1 MPPAVLEHLSRGD
14 TFLRVQ
20 SKCLDEQIDA
30 VGAYDAEPHLVPVSS
45 ARGMLAGHGVLWQP
59 GDAGPVVFCGGA
71 DGLADHLDL
80 VELVVAGHVRRAED
94 ELCEDGAD
102 GPNVDGAA
110 VVSGA
115 EEQLRRP
122 VPAGDDVGSHVA
134 MGVGEAPRKTEIG
147 KLDLAVGGD
156 EQVVGLDI
164 AVQDKVLVAE
174 PHCASEHAHPGLDVC
189 GAVADVV
196 GVADEHFE
204 VAEREVLEHQIEVLV
219 LGGEDGEQRDDVWML
234 QLLQVLEFA
243 HRVGRHAL
251 CVFLLHLDLLDG
263 DARRRVGAEV
273 AEEDDG
279 VGTFTELLA
288 LDVFAFLLLVHLLGE
303 VERRR
308 QRLACG

>member
-14 TFLRVQ
+14 AFLRVQ
-20 SKCLDEQIDA
+20 GERLDEQIDA
-30 VGAYDAEPHLVPVSS
+30 VGAYDAEPHLVPVPP
-45 ARGMLAGHGVLWQP
+45 ARRVLAGHGVLWQP
-59 GDAGPVVFCGGA
+59 GDAGPVVFCRSA

-80 VELVVAGHVRRAED
+80 VELVVAGHVRRAKD
-94 ELCEDGAD
+94 ELCEDSAD

-115 EEQLRRP
+115 EEQLRRA
-122 VPAGDDVGSHVA
+122 VPTGDDVGSHVA
-134 MGVGEAPRKTEIG
+134 MGVGEAPRETEIG

-164 AVQDKVLVAE
+164 AVQDEVLVAE
-174 PHCASEHAHPGLDVC
+174 PHGAGEHAHPGLDVC

-204 VAEREVLEHQIEVLV
+204 VAEREVLEHQVEVLV
-219 LGGEDGEQRDDVWML
+219 LGGEDGEERDDVWVL

-243 HRVGRHAL
+243 HRVGGHAL

-263 DARRRVGAEV
+263 DARGWVGAEV

-288 LDVFAFLLLVHLLGE
+288 LDVFALLLLVHLLGE